1 MYANLM
7 GALIKGARSSRIM
20 AGRQDAM
27 WVKMWKTNSA
37 ELRRR
42 AVVWRKENA
51 VTRVNRPSR
60 LERARR
66 LGYKAKRHSGD
77 KNARGNRRHEEA
89 ETPRR

>member
-1 MYANLM
+1 M
-7 GALIKGARSSRIM
+7 GALIKGARSSRAM
-20 AGRQDAM
+20 ASRQDAM

-66 LGYKAKRHSGD
+66 LGYKAIAAGSR
-77 KNARGNRRHEEA
+77 A
-89 ETPRR
+89 